1 MEVTFN
7 KNESDINS
15 SIITLQTPI
24 PANTK
29 PAVPLLLD
37 RILNKGSRTKD
48 YDTLYKEIHK
58 AGININFETNM
69 SSISVT
75 AENLSEDNEK
85 VLNLIKE
92 VITQPR
98 FNNECFE
105 YAKKDL
111 IESIKNTDNYADE
124 NAFKALF
131 PNSPEFA
138 TKDEVLKS
146 IEETSL
152 ADIVGFHEYIKK
164 HAVAT
169 ATISAPIE
177 KNPNIEN
184 NVLQNLSKNFLNF
197 QPFQKKIFNNY
208 QELKENVVVKKVEP
222 KSQADIVKAFKFKTN
237 YNPKDQ
243 LTFKLL
249 NTILGESS
257 SSRLFSDLR
266 ETQKLAYHV
275 SSDLAYFGNTGVIS
289 LGIQTTTDDKMANV
303 QSFENVNKSLAGFD
317 KHIEKLKNE
326 LVTDEELKAAKL
338 KIKTRM
344 MNSLESSASKTNILN
359 SSKHS
364 IQGINQINENM
375 KLIDTI
381 TAEDIQNAAKYIF
394 STPSVT
400 SILASEDTINYLN
413 K

>member
-1 MEVTFN
+1 
-7 KNESDINS
+7 
-15 SIITLQTPI
+15 
-24 PANTK
+24 
-29 PAVPLLLD
+29 
-37 RILNKGSRTKD
+37 
-48 YDTLYKEIHK
+48 
-58 AGININFETNM
+58 
-69 SSISVT
+69 
-75 AENLSEDNEK
+75 
-85 VLNLIKE
+85 
-92 VITQPR
+92 
-98 FNNECFE
+98 
-105 YAKKDL
+105 
-111 IESIKNTDNYADE
+111 
-124 NAFKALF
+124 
-131 PNSPEFA
+131 
-138 TKDEVLKS
+138 
-146 IEETSL
+146 
-152 ADIVGFHEYIKK
+152 
-164 HAVAT
+164 
-169 ATISAPIE
+169 
-177 KNPNIEN
+177 
-184 NVLQNLSKNFLNF
+184 LNF

-222 KSQADIVKAFKFKTN
+222 KNQADIVKAFKFKTN